1 MNSDVAIAVLV
12 GLLSAAHCVGMCGGI
27 VGALGFSLPASARR
41 RPQRFL
47 AFTLA
52 YNAGRVLSYTLAGAL
67 LGGVGVLVSQET
79 ALAALLLRLLAALV
93 TVAIGL
99 YLMGAWSR
107 LALIERFG
115 EPLWR
120 LIEPLGRRLLPV
132 RSVPRAFAFGLVW
145 GWLPCGLVY
154 AMLLNAPAQGGPLA
168 GGLYM
173 MLFGIGTL
181 PVMVGSGLMTAG
193 LRTLIARSEVAIVGG
208 GLVVAL
214 GLYSL
219 LGQWI

>member
-1 MNSDVAIAVLV
+1 
-12 GLLSAAHCVGMCGGI
+12 
-27 VGALGFSLPASARR
+27 
-41 RPQRFL
+41 
-47 AFTLA
+47 
-52 YNAGRVLSYTLAGAL
+52 
-67 LGGVGVLVSQET
+67 
-79 ALAALLLRLLAALV
+79 LRLLAALL

-193 LRTLIARSEVAIVGG
+193 LRTLIARREVAIVGG